1 MPMIGPIQEELQEE
15 ISQWGDSGDEDSVLI
30 EEGGASQCSTA
41 CPDDTCTV
49 ASLNRVNWDDERGV
63 E

>member
-1 MPMIGPIQEELQEE
+1 MTSLQWE
-15 ISQWGDSGDEDSVLI
+15 DSGDEDSVLI

-49 ASLNRVNWDDERGV
+49 ASLNWLYEVFVLACSLE
-63 E
+63 